1 MKKIKPVYILLL
13 STLWFIV
20 GCGSDDTP
28 KPNTPKNKPG
38 FHTDRSKF
46 IATMDA
52 AASDKQG
59 RNNYI
64 DEFIAKSDVQCQRY
78 LDRPLRKSESK
89 SKSALYMNLF
99 DAVSAVFGTKDVTDS
114 AKKLYMKNPNGENEA
129 KMAYEKALSFE
140 IKRGVEIARE
150 RYAQTM
156 LIKKNRLIESY
167 TAAMLEQDIQ
177 NYDKLCDYEY
187 GLVEINNILK
197 KAQTPTS
204 VQPFSSRLTI
214 DPSSIKNKVE
224 AVTIEAKSKEEK
236 KKKKKKNIQSEE
248 EMQII
253 ETSLDGNTSLAA
265 NLQNQL

>member
-1 MKKIKPVYILLL
+1 MKKIKSVYILLL

-253 ETSLDGNTSLAA
+253 ETSLDDNTSLAA
-265 NLQNQL
+265 NLQN

>member
-1 MKKIKPVYILLL
+1 MKKIKPIYAVLL
-13 STLWFIV
+13 STLWIII

-28 KPNTPKNKPG
+28 KPNAPKNQTG

-46 IATMDA
+46 IATIDA
-52 AASDKQG
+52 TSSSRKE
-59 RNNYI
+59 RNDFI
-64 DEFIAKSDVQCQRY
+64 DEFIAKSDMQCQRY

-114 AKKLYMKNPNGENEA
+114 AKKLYMKNPNGANEA
-129 KMAYEKALSFE
+129 KIAYEKALSSE
-140 IKRGVEIARE
+140 IKRGVEITRE

-167 TAAMLEQDIQ
+167 TIPMLEQDIQ

-187 GLVEINNILK
+187 GLIEINSILK
-197 KAQTPTS
+197 KAQTPTAI
-204 VQPFSSRLTI
+204 QPFSSRLTI
-214 DPSSIKNKVE
+214 DPAIIKNKVE
-224 AVTIEAKSKEEK
+224 AVTIEAKNKEK

-253 ETSLDGNTSLAA
+253 ETSLDDNRSLTAD
-265 NLQNQL
+265 LQI